1 MRSADQWV
9 EQWIGNVAHVR
20 QLLIE
25 TDDVRNQVAFQN
37 DVNLLLA
44 AVEDLESPRPKLP
57 HGIEATHGLLPAQ
70 PLANPPGPDAP
81 RSGGAL
87 AQLARLRRAGQT
99 AAKSLH

>member
-44 AVEDLESPRPKLP
+44 AVADLESPRPKLP
-57 HGIEATHGLLPAQ
+57 YGIEATFGLLPAQ
-70 PLANPPGPDAP
+70 PLADPPDVDAR
-81 RSGGAL
+81 RSRGAL
-87 AQLARLRRAGQT
+87 EQLTRMRQVGKA